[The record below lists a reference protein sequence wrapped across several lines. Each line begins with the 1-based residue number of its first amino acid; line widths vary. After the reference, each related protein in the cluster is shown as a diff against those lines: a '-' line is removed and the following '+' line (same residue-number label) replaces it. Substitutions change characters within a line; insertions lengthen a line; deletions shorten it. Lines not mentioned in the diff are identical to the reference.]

1 MSKITNSI
9 LMLELLQSG
18 KIYSVKELSNEL
30 GVTERMVRYYKEQ
43 LELAGYNIQ
52 SFKGPGGGYFINKCE
67 NFSLN
72 YFNHHDLEVMDNV
85 KKLIDTNDSFDD
97 DIKEKFS
104 TLNHKLHSTYD
115 TNKVLSEYKELDIT
129 MKNSDQKIKDIDE
142 CIRNKKRLLIG
153 HMGTD
158 GVLTKREI
166 IPISFFEFENMIYVT
181 AFCKLRGDIRQF
193 PLNRIISYEI
203 I

>member
-1 MSKITNSI
+1 MSKITNCI

-18 KIYSVKELSNEL
+18 KVYSVKDLSKEL
-30 GVTERMVRYYKEQ
+30 GVTERMIRYYKEQ
-43 LELAGYNIQ
+43 LELSGYNIQ
-52 SFKGPGGGYFINKCE
+52 SFKGPGGGYFINKKE
-67 NFSLN
+67 NFNLN

-85 KKLIDTNDSFDD
+85 KKLIDSNSSFDD

-104 TLNHKLHSTYD
+104 TLNRKLHSTYD
-115 TNKVLSEYKELDIT
+115 TNKVLSEYKELDVT

-142 CIRNKKRLLIG
+142 CIKNKKKLSIG